1 MRSRWPMVPTSMGR
15 ARTAGCGICPPRPRA
30 VFNDGDDAP
39 ATIQTSDPVKH
50 AGHQSGEFIAELAIH
65 VRFML
70 NMLCSESRSA
80 RSELIDS
87 PLARVAH
94 TAPPS
99 VSAGRH
105 LFSERIKTAES
116 RSVSRN
122 SI

>member
-1 MRSRWPMVPTSMGR
+1 MGR

-70 NMLCSESRSA
+70 NTLAVNRA
-80 RSELIDS
+80 RDGPLKARLAELV
-87 PLARVAH
+87 R
-94 TAPPS
+94 
-99 VSAGRH
+99 G
-105 LFSERIKTAES
+105 
-116 RSVSRN
+116 
-122 SI
+122 